1 MIVSASTPPLT
12 TKHHRSNHA
21 KPRGVATNGS
31 VAIHHDTHEKEVP
44 QTAAQRIAA
53 LGSGV
58 LLTTAVN
65 LWVNAENKLPPSAQP
80 KSAALLST
88 DVGSW
93 VKSLGLLAGVQ
104 GINAG
109 LGLQLPPVIN
119 ALELGAVSH
128 VLIPGTTGSRVA
140 HFMTMAPL
148 LVGSVGVT
156 QAAHAVIDHTVDS
169 DSGLSKKE
177 QQVTKSLLGF
187 VVSIGMGV
195 AAMALFPRI
204 HIGLS
209 GLGVKFQSNKAT
221 GAKALENWYITTTKT
236 VDGWQHATGKAW
248 EQVQTK
254 LQNRWERTWKK
265 SAERPPLNKETWFDK
280 KAFIKN
286 VEVPWADKAFYTE
299 KPEDKLYTL
308 QKSHSQTL
316 AILAEPY
323 TWQEHAMQW
332 LTGKQSPVAR
342 AMLATKWGT
351 DGKPVPSPQF
361 LKGGEFEQFQAKY
374 EADIQHT
381 MVDHILSIKKNATEI
396 ATFLDGNE
404 GVIFSEDEKLNQHF
418 LTLIAHIN
426 DPIHQFQQ
434 QNLAADF
441 KLLQQSLLPL
451 VKSIEKIALTFP
463 EVEIKK
469 SNNLLQNAG
478 LLTASPAINLA
489 PHEKHRLF
497 PVLKETLTNKI
508 IDFRKTGKVLREL
521 LTLCQKVEFSESHIP
536 AVSSFWAMTGAAAG
550 AVTCGS
556 GCCAGSFFCLNEATA
571 LFGSLF
577 GALVTKLGWNQ
588 SKEESEK
595 KKKKVKV

>member
-1 MIVSASTPPLT
+1 MIVSASTLPLT
-12 TKHHRSNHA
+12 TKHHKAVVERHQPAHA
-21 KPRGVATNGS
+21 KPRGVSTTGS
-31 VAIHHDTHEKEVP
+31 VAIHHDTHEKEAP
-44 QTAAQRIAA
+44 KTPAQRIAA
-53 LGSGV
+53 LGTGV
-58 LLTTAVN
+58 LLTTSVN
-65 LWVNAENKLPPSAQP
+65 LLVNAENKLSPSAQP

-109 LGLQLPPVIN
+109 LGLHLPPAIN

-148 LVGSVGVT
+148 LIGSVGVT

-169 DSGLSKKE
+169 DSGLNKNEK
-177 QQVTKSLLGF
+177 QVTKSLLGF

-209 GLGVKFQSNKAT
+209 GLDVKFQSHKAT

-265 SAERPPLNKETWFDK
+265 TAERPPLNKETWFDK

-286 VEVPWADKAFYTE
+286 VEVPWVDKAFYTE

-316 AILAEPY
+316 EVLPEPY
-323 TWQEHAMQW
+323 TWQEHTMQW
-332 LTGKQSPVAR
+332 LTGKQSSVAR
-342 AMLATKWGT
+342 AMLATKWGKNGT
-351 DGKPVPSPQF
+351 PVPSRQF
-361 LKGGEFEQFQAKY
+361 LKGGEFEQFHGKYQTDMMHLMDTSKPVITRRVGLSTRLENGPTNGLIPRIYELSEALNNWLLEQAETITFSENKSVNQAIMNLLVATQEHNHQLRTDNLSTDLTIIKERY
-374 EADIQHT
+374 LPLAKKLDALNLDYSTIIAHLKSQGRNDSEATDIQKKIELLHT
-381 MVDHILSIKKNATEI
+381 
-396 ATFLDGNE
+396 
-404 GVIFSEDEKLNQHF
+404 
-418 LTLIAHIN
+418 TLIHI
-426 DPIHQFQQ
+426 
-434 QNLAADF
+434 
-441 KLLQQSLLPL
+441 
-451 VKSIEKIALTFP
+451 E
-463 EVEIKK
+463 
-469 SNNLLQNAG
+469 G
-478 LLTASPAINLA
+478 
-489 PHEKHRLF
+489 
-497 PVLKETLTNKI
+497 
-508 IDFRKTGKVLREL
+508 
-521 LTLCQKVEFSESHIP
+521 HIP

-577 GALVTKLGWNQ
+577 GALVTKLGLNQ
-588 SKEESEK
+588 SKESK
-595 KKKKVKV
+595 KKKQKAKV